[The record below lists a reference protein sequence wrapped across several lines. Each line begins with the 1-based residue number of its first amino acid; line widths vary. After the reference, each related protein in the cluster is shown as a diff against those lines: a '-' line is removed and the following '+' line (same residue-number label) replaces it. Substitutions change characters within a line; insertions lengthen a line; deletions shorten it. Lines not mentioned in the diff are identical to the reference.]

1 MIGMKPHPGLPLD
14 EVGDARGR
22 PQRRVV
28 AEGLRSLT
36 EGPLDLVELGGAES
50 GFATGASGLLQTVGP
65 LRLPDGV
72 PAPTGLGADTQMSG
86 DGGLAETTSEE
97 FGRTEAALLELVKV
111 ALQSFEV
118 SHTTFDTATPK
129 SVHYIIQVSIE
140 FVCFQRLQHYR
151 FDGLTL
157 RGCDDNRRSEERR
170 VGKGV

>member
-1 MIGMKPHPGLPLD
+1 MKPHPGLPFD

-36 EGPLDLVELGGAES
+36 ECQFDLVELGGAES
-50 GFATGASGLLQTVGP
+50 GFATGASGLLQAVGP

-72 PAPTGLGADTQMSG
+72 PAPTGLGADTQASG
-86 DGGLAETTSEE
+86 DGGLAETTSEK

-118 SHTTFDTATPK
+118 SHTTFDTATPN
-129 SVHYIIQVSIE
+129 SVHYIIQDSI
-140 FVCFQRLQHYR
+140 V
-151 FDGLTL
+151 
-157 RGCDDNRRSEERR
+157 
-170 VGKGV
+170 